1 MAKSMGHL
9 RDSRALS
16 WLSRPRTDAPDE
28 PPLKG
33 PTLYHTR
40 FYKSSSLSFYRY
52 NIMCFAKHASSK
64 RYC

>member
-1 MAKSMGHL
+1 MAKSMWHL

>member
-1 MAKSMGHL
+1 MAKSMGHV

-16 WLSRPRTDAPDE
+16 WLSDHRTDAPDE
-28 PPLKG
+28 HPLKG

-40 FYKSSSLSFYRY
+40 LCKSSSLSFYRY
-52 NIMCFAKHASSK
+52 NIMCFVKHGSSK

>member
-9 RDSRALS
+9 GDSRALS
-16 WLSRPRTDAPDE
+16 WLSGPRTDAPDE
-28 PPLKG
+28 PSLKG

-40 FYKSSSLSFYRY
+40 FCKSSSLSFYRY
-52 NIMCFAKHASSK
+52 NIMCFAKHASSN